1 MTKKDNSIHELEK
14 LPKNLGSRVEGS
26 RDFNKQ
32 NLEKSLMDVFINF
45 KKDYNL
51 DYTDNLRLSLS
62 FDDKKPKLNQM
73 VYKDEINSTGGFIFS
88 DKSELLNFDIP
99 YNQKLAKNDL
109 TKLIENIVNQMCLIL
124 ITKDCIKNGFNP
136 FRKSNKFSREFFK
149 YAKNTELGKLFY
161 EIYHY
166 DKFTDKQKS
175 ELDKGFINLNLI
187 GSENDKIGIDKLGNS
202 TQEKLIKS
210 QVMGFYGRYI
220 DDDTKQLI
228 KSLMVDSSKFETT
241 KKKKTNKRPFFIVT
255 DSDTKSKIGEFRIP
269 QNMVNMIKD
278 GSVYKMQREK
288 NNKVVQSY
296 EIKIIKK

>member
-14 LPKNLGSRVEGS
+14 LTKNLGSRVEGS